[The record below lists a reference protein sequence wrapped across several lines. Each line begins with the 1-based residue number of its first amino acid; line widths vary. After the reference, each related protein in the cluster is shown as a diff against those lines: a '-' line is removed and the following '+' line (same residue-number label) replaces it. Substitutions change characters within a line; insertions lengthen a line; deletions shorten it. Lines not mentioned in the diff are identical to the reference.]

1 MLDTLNYRVGPT
13 QGALLVPNVPELQ
26 SRTPA
31 RAAVYVPDIWNN
43 REGPQARE
51 PSQGLE
57 FQSRATEKYWPKRP
71 SDCQL

>member
-31 RAAVYVPDIWNN
+31 RAAVYVPDMLNN
-43 REGPQARE
+43 REKSQARE
-51 PSQGLE
+51 PSKCLNR
-57 FQSRATEKYWPKRP
+57 QSYRKKLAKEAF
-71 SDCQL
+71 

>member
-31 RAAVYVPDIWNN
+31 RVAVYVPDIWNN
-43 REGPQARE
+43 REGPQARS
-51 PSQGLE
+51 PL
-57 FQSRATEKYWPKRP
+57 KR
-71 SDCQL
+71 SY